1 MGNVRSNPARK
12 ASQGVVAGPLAPFVG
27 DFELSLKAAGYASST
42 IVNELCLMRHLSRWL
57 EEGGWTT
64 ADLTE
69 QRMEQFQAQRRAAGV
84 VGFTSRGSLS
94 PLLAVLGS
102 VDALPPKPAPV
113 LGSPV
118 EVLLAAFGEY
128 LLAERGLAASTAAAY
143 GLRAG
148 RFLRGCGVERPLT
161 SLTTGDITAAVLREA
176 DGLSVGA
183 VQMFVAS
190 VRSLLRYC
198 FIENLIEVDLSAAA
212 LAMTGRRHSSLPQR
226 ISATDAQALLN
237 SCDRRRSIGRRDYA
251 VLVTLLRLGLRA
263 SEVAALTLEDLY
275 WRVGELV
282 VHGKG
287 TQLDRLPLPE
297 DVGEAI
303 AGYLQRGRP
312 STACREVFLRT
323 HAPLSGLGRGGVSC
337 IVRRACLRA
346 GLAPVGAHRL
356 RHSLACQ
363 LVAAGVPL
371 PEIGQILRQRS
382 AISTAEY
389 ARVDVEQLRTLALAW
404 PTGARHE

>member
-1 MGNVRSNPARK
+1 MGKTR
-12 ASQGVVAGPLAPFVG
+12 ASATGSSGQVVLAEPLAPFVG
-27 DFELSLKAAGYASST
+27 EFEVSLKDAGYASST
-42 IVNELCLMRHLSRWL
+42 VVNELCLMGHLSRWL
-57 EEGGWTT
+57 EDGGLTA

-69 QRMEQFQAQRRAAGV
+69 MRVEQFQAQRRAAGV

-94 PLLAVLGS
+94 PLLEVLGGLG
-102 VDALPPKPAPV
+102 VLPPKPAPL

-118 EVLLAAFGEY
+118 EVLLGAFGEY
-128 LLAERGLAASTAAAY
+128 LLKERGLAASTAAAY
-143 GLRAG
+143 VLRTR
-148 RFLRGCGVERPLT
+148 RFLHGCGVERPLT
-161 SLTTGDITAAVLREA
+161 SLTTGDVTAAVLRES

-190 VRSLLRYC
+190 VRAFLRYC
-198 FIENLIEVDLSAAA
+198 FIADLIEVDLSAAA
-212 LAMTGRRHSSLPQR
+212 LAMTGRRRSSLPQR
-226 ISATDAQALLN
+226 ISTADAQALLN
-237 SCDRRRSIGRRDYA
+237 SCDRERSIGRRDYA

-263 SEVAALTLEDLY
+263 SEIAAVTLEDLD

-297 DVGEAI
+297 DVGAAI

-312 STACREVFLRT
+312 STACRQVFLRAQ
-323 HAPLSGLGRGGVSC
+323 APMAGLGRGAVSC

-356 RHSLACQ
+356 RHSLASQ

-371 PEIGQILRQRS
+371 PQIGQVLRQRS
-382 AISTAEY
+382 AISTAQY
-389 ARVDVEQLRTLALAW
+389 ARVDVEQLRSLALPW
-404 PTGARHE
+404 PTGAPS